1 MKKEIAKQIREH
13 IEGIQSLEASCIK
26 DIEKL
31 ARMII
36 KTLKAGKKL
45 ILFGN
50 GGSAADAQHFACEL
64 VGTFGNPKRRGLP
77 AIALSTNTSSLTSI
91 SNDFT
96 FDMVFKRQIEALAQA
111 KDLCI
116 GISTSG
122 NSRNVYEALVYAKKT
137 GLPTV
142 AFLGCGGGKIKNVV
156 DLPLVIPSNNTPRIQ
171 EAHILIIHIL
181 CGFVDQ
187 AFS

>member
-1 MKKEIAKQIREH
+1 MKREIEKQIKEH
-13 IEGIQSLEASCIK
+13 IAGIQALETSCIK

-31 ARMII
+31 TKMII

-64 VGTFGNPKRRGLP
+64 VGTFGNRKRRGLP

-122 NSRNVYEALVYAKKT
+122 NSRNVYEALVYAKDR
-137 GLPTV
+137 GLPTA
-142 AFLGCGGGKIKNVV
+142 AFLGCGGGKIRDIV
-156 DLPLVIPSNNTPRIQ
+156 DIPLIIPSKNTPRIQ
-171 EAHILIIHIL
+171 EAHILIIHII
-181 CGFVDQ
+181 CSFVDQ

>member
-1 MKKEIAKQIREH
+1 MKTEIEKQIKEH
-13 IEGIQSLEASCIK
+13 IECIQLLGAPFIR

-31 ARMII
+31 AKLII
-36 KTLKAGKKL
+36 KTLKCGKKL

-64 VGTFGNPKRRGLP
+64 VGTFLNHKRRGLP

-91 SNDFT
+91 GNDFS
-96 FDMVFKRQIEALAQA
+96 FDMVFQRQIEALAQA

-122 NSRNVYEALVYAKKT
+122 NSKNVYEALVYAAKR
-137 GLPTV
+137 GLPTA
-142 AFLGCGGGKIKNVV
+142 AFLGCNGGKIKGVV
-156 DLPLVIPSNNTPRIQ
+156 DSPLVIPSNSTPRIQ
-171 EAHILIIHIL
+171 EAHVMIIHIL
-181 CGFVDQ
+181 CTFVDQ